1 MPGVGAAKSNAAD
14 MRHADMG
21 HVAMGIAE
29 DGNANVSHADMG
41 DAAMNQATLIW
52 ISACKGT
59 SGSPVMPDMHD
70 ADMNQCLQRCSRLT
84 LDLSSRRIC
93 VMLMLGTH
101 TGRAPAMMRYAASL

>member
-14 MRHADMG
+14 MRHAEMG
-21 HVAMGIAE
+21 HVAVGIAE
-29 DGNANVSHADMG
+29 DGNANVAHADMG
-41 DAAMNQATLIW
+41 DAAMNWATLIW

-70 ADMNQCLQRCSRLT
+70 ADTNQCLQRCSRLT